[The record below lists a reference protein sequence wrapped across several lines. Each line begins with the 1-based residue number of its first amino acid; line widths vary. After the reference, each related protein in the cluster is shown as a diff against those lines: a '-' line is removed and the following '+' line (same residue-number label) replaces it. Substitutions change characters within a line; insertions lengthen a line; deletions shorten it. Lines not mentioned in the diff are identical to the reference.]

1 MSNILIFLIYVR
13 SFYHITQRKLHYFE
27 KITFSCRVL
36 KTMVGAF
43 GTTCTV
49 TYYDCV
55 ENVCFL
61 IFLCYLDRLLSL
73 CGINFCLKPSCS
85 PKRALIF
92 FVIPPNRRRTVIK
105 MHLKNARKH
114 FFIQLS
120 SRAACELRKNY
131 LLLD

>member
-1 MSNILIFLIYVR
+1 MSNILIFLIYLR

-36 KTMVGAF
+36 KTMVGAI

-61 IFLCYLDRLLSL
+61 IFVCSGLSFKCVWHKFL
-73 CGINFCLKPSCS
+73 FEAKL
-85 PKRALIF
+85 F
-92 FVIPPNRRRTVIK
+92 T
-105 MHLKNARKH
+105 
-114 FFIQLS
+114 
-120 SRAACELRKNY
+120 
-131 LLLD
+131 